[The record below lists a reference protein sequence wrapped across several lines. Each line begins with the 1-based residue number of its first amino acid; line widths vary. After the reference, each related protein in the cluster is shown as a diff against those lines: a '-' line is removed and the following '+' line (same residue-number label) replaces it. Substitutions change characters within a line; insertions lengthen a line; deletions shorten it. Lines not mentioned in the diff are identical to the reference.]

1 MATKKSTA
9 VETTALNSVEATEE
23 NPAKAV
29 IEVETSYSKE
39 QITASKKYSKYVDVL
54 NTILG
59 NRKYT
64 FSEVDQLLKEF
75 LESEV

>member
-1 MATKKSTA
+1 MATRKSTA
-9 VETTALNSVEATEE
+9 VETTALNSIE
-23 NPAKAV
+23 AV
-29 IEVETSYSKE
+29 IEAEASYSKE
-39 QITASKKYSKYVDVL
+39 QITASKKYLKYIDVL

>member
-1 MATKKSTA
+1 MATRKSTA

-23 NPAKAV
+23 KPIEAG
-29 IEVETSYSKE
+29 IEVEASYSKE
-39 QITASKKYSKYVDVL
+39 QITASKKYLKYIDVL

>member
-1 MATKKSTA
+1 M
-9 VETTALNSVEATEE
+9 NSVEATEE